1 MLNVALWL
9 LYFIPALLIEIM
21 CFFFAPLVACFIRTE
36 PRYDVVKRLNKR
48 SVLMQRDY
56 LIKPLYW
63 FQTHDNAVD
72 EWWYGMYNTD
82 HWFAFARNWTQADY
96 DASRFIRWY
105 CRVMWLWR
113 NCAYGFH
120 YNLFSRPKE
129 YTRKTY
135 NAGIEGKGLWLQL
148 DIFESSF
155 QLQCHVPWHV
165 LVCINLCLTSVLFI
179 LNYQCY
185 FIAASL
191 GVSNYV
197 AYKAL
202 HGRYLTIN
210 VGWKSHKSMPRLLYA
225 NRIIGFRK
233 YENA

>member
-1 MLNVALWL
+1 MINLILWL
-9 LYFIPALLIEIM
+9 LYFIPAIAIELLCYM
-21 CFFFAPLVACFIRTE
+21 LAPIVACFARTE

-72 EWWYGMYNTD
+72 EWWYGMYNTN

-96 DASRFIRWY
+96 DRSRVIRWY

-129 YTRKTY
+129 VLGQVYT
-135 NAGIEGKGLWLQL
+135 AGVEVKGFWYQL
-148 DIFESSF
+148 NVYQKSF
-155 QLQCHVPWHV
+155 QLQCHVP
-165 LVCINLCLTSVLFI
+165 
-179 LNYQCY
+179 
-185 FIAASL
+185 L
-191 GVSNYV
+191 G
-197 AYKAL
+197 A
-202 HGRYLTIN
+202 RYLSIN
-210 VGWKSHKSMPRLLYA
+210 IGWKAHKTTQRLLYA

-233 YENA
+233 Y